1 MVVLQFGD
9 GGFGELGEVLTDDP
23 AVFGGCGGEVGPV
36 SFDLLFV
43 VVDKVG
49 LSLGLFVVVVVCWDD
64 ADAVA
69 SSIFSVGCLVFV
81 LTSGHCLAHHHPSNL
96 PKPQLIKHVSSV
108 YNLPNLPNIN
118 L

>member
-23 AVFGGCGGEVGPV
+23 AVFVGGCRGEVGPV
-36 SFDLLFV
+36 SFDLLLV

-49 LSLGLFVVVVVCWDD
+49 FSLGLFVVVVCWDD

-69 SSIFSVGCLVFV
+69 PSIVSCLVWVFAP
-81 LTSGHCLAHHHPSNL
+81 GQRLAHHHPSHL
-96 PKPQLIKHVSSV
+96 AEPQLIKHISPMH
-108 YNLPNLPNIN
+108 NLPNLPNIN